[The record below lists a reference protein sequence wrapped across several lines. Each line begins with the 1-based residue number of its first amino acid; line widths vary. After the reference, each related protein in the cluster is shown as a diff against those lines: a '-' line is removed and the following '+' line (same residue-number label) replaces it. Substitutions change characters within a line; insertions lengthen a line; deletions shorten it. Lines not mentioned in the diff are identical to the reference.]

1 MYEGAPDYPDLG
13 RWWELIEKYGVTAF
27 YTSPTAIRMFMQH
40 GEEWPAKHNLSS
52 LEMLGTVGEPINP
65 EAWHWYN
72 SHIGGE
78 RCPIIDTWWQ
88 TETGSFMICGAP
100 GIAQMPQKPGVAGHP
115 LPGVDA
121 AVVDDAGHPVPDGEK
136 GVLVIR
142 KPWPG
147 MLQTIHKN
155 PDRYRK
161 AYWTKFP
168 GLFSADDYA
177 IRDEN
182 GYIRILG
189 RADEVLKVA
198 GHRLGSLEIE
208 NGAVAHEAVA
218 EAAAV
223 GVPDTVKGEAIVV
236 FAVLMDGYEPSKEL
250 GDEISNSIS
259 RGVGVIAK
267 PKSVY
272 LVAALPKTRSGKI
285 MRRVLRAV
293 ASDAPIGDVSTLE
306 NEASVE
312 EVKRA
317 YEALKREV

>member
-1 MYEGAPDYPDLG
+1 
-13 RWWELIEKYGVTAF
+13 
-27 YTSPTAIRMFMQH
+27 MQH